1 MNYKQN
7 EKILQVTEKTLVVGI
22 DIAKEVH
29 YARAFNYRRIE
40 LDKVIPFTN
49 NQEGFKSFRN
59 WVLEVMKKNDLDNI
73 IIGFEPT
80 GHYWYNF
87 AEFCRNNDFKYVM
100 VNPYHVKISKE
111 MDDNSQTKNDRKD
124 PKTIA
129 KLVIDGRYF
138 ETYVSTGV
146 YAELRNIVKMY
157 EHVIGCKSVVEN
169 KIIQWLDNYF
179 PEFTTVFGNW
189 ECKSGMITL
198 KQFPL
203 PSMIVELGET
213 KVLETWKK
221 EIKQG
226 VGMKRAQSLLAAASR
241 SVGCTEGLRMGRKEL
256 EYLMKE
262 YEMYLEQL
270 EEIKAEM
277 EILLVQ
283 VPGAKEILEIKGIGL
298 VTATAIIAEIGDIS
312 RFENA
317 RQIQKYAGLNL
328 IENSSG
334 KHKGQTTISKRG
346 RKRLRGFLFKVI
358 MPLVGKNAEFKK
370 LHEYYT
376 TRKDNPLKK
385 KQSLILLCCKLIRVL
400 FAILKKGIS
409 YDGKR
414 LMEDIRRPSV
424 LAA

>member
-29 YARAFNYRRIE
+29 YARTFNYRRIE
-40 LDKVIPFTN
+40 LDKVISFTN
-49 NQEGFKSFRN
+49 NQQGFESFKS
-59 WVLEVMKKNDLDNI
+59 WVDKVMEKNNLDKI

-87 AEFCRNNDFKYVM
+87 AEYCRNNEMKYVM
-100 VNPYHVKISKE
+100 VNPFHVKISKE

-138 ETYVSTGV
+138 ETYVATGI
-146 YAELRNIVKMY
+146 YAELRNVVKMY
-157 EHVIGCKSVVEN
+157 EHIISCKSVVEN

-179 PEFTTVFGNW
+179 PEFPTVFGNW
-189 ECKSGMITL
+189 ECKSAMITL

-203 PSMIVELGET
+203 PSMIVELGES

-226 VGMKRAQSLLAAASR
+226 VGRKRVQKLFETASK
-241 SVGCTEGLRMGRKEL
+241 SVGCTEGLKMGQKEL
-256 EYLMKE
+256 QYLLKE

-270 EEIKAEM
+270 EEIKVEM
-277 EILLVQ
+277 GSLLKQ

-298 VTATAIIAEIGDIS
+298 VTATGIIAEIGDIS
-312 RFENA
+312 RFEDA

-358 MPLVGKNAEFKK
+358 MPLVGKNQEFKK

-376 TRKDNPLKK
+376 TRKENRLKK
-385 KQSLILLCCKLIRVL
+385 KQSLILLSCKLIRVI
-400 FAILKKGIS
+400 FAILTKCVS
-409 YDGKR
+409 YDGEK
-414 LMEDIRRPSV
+414 LMADIRRTTEM
-424 LAA
+424 AA

>member
-7 EKILQVTEKTLVVGI
+7 EKIIQVTEKTLVVGV
-22 DIAKEVH
+22 DIAKELH
-29 YARAFNYRRIE
+29 YARAFNFRRIE
-40 LDKVIPFTN
+40 LDKVI
-49 NQEGFKSFRN
+49 SFRN
-59 WVLEVMKKNDLDNI
+59 DLNGFKNFKGWIEKVMIENGLDKV

-80 GHYWYNF
+80 GHYWYNL
-87 AEFCRNNDFKYVM
+87 AEYCRNNDLKYVM
-100 VNPYHVKISKE
+100 VNPFHVKRSKE
-111 MDDNSQTKNDRKD
+111 LDDNSQTKNDRKD

-129 KLVIDGRYF
+129 KLVTDGRYF
-138 ETYVSTGV
+138 ETYVATGI
-146 YAELRNIVKMY
+146 YAELRNVVKVY
-157 EHVIGCKSVVEN
+157 EHVTGCKSVVDN
-169 KIIQWLDNYF
+169 KITQWLDNYF
-179 PEFTTVFGNW
+179 PEFTTVFGDW
-189 ECKSGMITL
+189 EGKTAMITL
-198 KQFPL
+198 NSFPL
-203 PSMIVELGET
+203 PSMIVELGEI

-226 VGMKRAQSLLAAASR
+226 VGKKRAHKLFEMAKD
-241 SVGCTEGLRMGRKEL
+241 SVGCTEGLKMAVREL
-256 EYLMKE
+256 KYLLSEYK
-262 YEMYLEQL
+262 MYLEQL
-270 EEIKAEM
+270 EEIKVEM
-277 EILLVQ
+277 EELLNQ
-283 VPGAKEILEIKGIGL
+283 VSGAKEVLGIKGIGI
-298 VTATAIIAEIGDIS
+298 VSAASIIAEIGDIS
-312 RFENA
+312 RFEDA

-358 MPLVGKNAEFKK
+358 MPLVGKNAEFKA

-400 FAILKKGIS
+400 YAILKKGIS

-414 LMEDIRRPSV
+414 LMNDIRRPSV

>member
-40 LDKVIPFTN
+40 LDKVISFTN

-59 WVLEVMKKNDLDNI
+59 WVLEVMKENNLDNI

-87 AEFCRNNDFKYVM
+87 AEFCRIKDFKYVM

-138 ETYVSTGV
+138 ETYVATGV
-146 YAELRNIVKMY
+146 YAELRNIVKIY
-157 EHVIGCKSVVEN
+157 EHVTGCKSVVEN

-179 PEFTTVFGNW
+179 PEFPTVFGNW

-198 KQFPL
+198 KSFPL
-203 PSMIVELGET
+203 PSMIVELGEA

-226 VGMKRAQSLLAAASR
+226 VGMKRAQRLLLAASG
-241 SVGCTEGLRMGRKEL
+241 SVGCTEGLRMGQKEL
-256 EYLMKE
+256 EYLLKE

-270 EEIKAEM
+270 EEIKSEM

-283 VPGAKEILEIKGIGL
+283 VQGAKEILEIKGVGI

-312 RFENA
+312 RFEDA

-358 MPLVGKNAEFKK
+358 MPLVGKNAEFKA

-400 FAILKKGIS
+400 YAILKKGIS

-414 LMEDIRRPSV
+414 LMNDIRRPSV